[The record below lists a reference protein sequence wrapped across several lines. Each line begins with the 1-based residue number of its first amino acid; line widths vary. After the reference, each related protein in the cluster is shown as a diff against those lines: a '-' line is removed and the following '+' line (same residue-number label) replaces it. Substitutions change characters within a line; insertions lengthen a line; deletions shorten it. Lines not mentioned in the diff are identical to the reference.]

1 MSFSSVSV
9 SLSSQM
15 IESRCCSSS
24 RIYHRRQ
31 SRCFRLKNWSSVSVS
46 SRKDDDGN
54 LQPFLK
60 RRGGGLVS
68 SSRVFCTKKKKTK
81 KTKKLSGRRDFGV
94 LVDAVISSS
103 DVVARSSGSSDDD
116 ENVDVDATLNTTNAK
131 MFKKKKNKV
140 EIKVICS
147 DVDGT
152 LVTNKDGF
160 SLTGKTEAM
169 IKKALVERKVPTMIA
184 TGKTRGPW
192 AEKLFSEL
200 NQDEGVPGV
209 FVQGTV
215 TYDGLGNVLESL
227 TLPAV
232 AAEAICGYCRIR
244 GISVVAFC
252 EEKIV
257 CEKRDAQTDLVM
269 EYGEAEPISVPKLS
283 LYEKKPNKMILFWD
297 EETNGS
303 KYENF
308 ARFREEAEKMLGNYD
323 VDMTVAVDGMLE
335 FLPKGASKGAAVKRA
350 CERILNVEMENVL
363 AIGDAEN
370 DLDLLKM
377 AGTSVAVANAKDSVK
392 KVATFTTNAT
402 NEEGAVG
409 EAIEKFVFAAADE
422 YEENKEEEGEYVS
435 PPQMTKTQVAE
446 TVPTA
451 NVAKKKPS
459 MTKESSEFK
468 IVTKEATE
476 FARANLS
483 ETISKVKAEI
493 EKFDKKEFE
502 EKIMKAVV
510 KPVVK
515 SVRATQ
521 GGGSADL
528 AQRSAEMD
536 AENAKRLSDES
547 KSDEASATKKK
558 LAAKAAVRAA
568 ESASKAAIL
577 EAERVSSSLDDC
589 KGEECEALEP
599 KAAELTERLAQLQR
613 GLEFEKRKLV
623 EAERLAAAAAASAS
637 ASASATTTTVTTGK
651 PQSPSPSPPTPT
663 PKATT
668 STAAPSSA
676 LIEPMLIEPEFS
688 LPAAT
693 PKKSPPATKGVKSYK
708 SASASFKKTKK
719 EKGLQK
725 LNTTTNNTTNKNEKT
740 ESEVKAAWKEP
751 IKSEDNSVAWKD
763 EKQQEKEKEKTP
775 AAAGGEN
782 NNNFLAAF
790 AASALKTVQTLTSP
804 EARMMQRNAEIA
816 ALKAEV
822 IKKALNLDSGRNGDV
837 TEEQLEDFKVTLR
850 KLEAMN
856 NTKTP
861 TRSTLINGQ
870 WSLAFTNDTDL
881 LRVGKRRGIFG
892 TRNKRSEGTIDFAV
906 DVFANDDDLIKIED
920 EKKPKNKMR
929 YEILR
934 SWPQSSET
942 GELTVLSTNALALSP
957 PKTKLFGF
965 IPIGGGGKKNKTKMK
980 SNKEA
985 ANDADEGEEAADE
998 NELFDENE
1006 LATYQSLVVS
1016 YLDLEMLSFRSGVD
1030 DCVYVFLQKD
1040 VDYRVGRGKKKM
1052 NSVNK
1057 QLK

>member
-1 MSFSSVSV
+1 M
-9 SLSSQM
+9 
-15 IESRCCSSS
+15 
-24 RIYHRRQ
+24 
-31 SRCFRLKNWSSVSVS
+31 KNWSSVS
-46 SRKDDDGN
+46 GN

-60 RRGGGLVS
+60 RRSGGVGTS
-68 SSRVFCTKKKKTK
+68 ASRVFCAKKKKLK
-81 KTKKLSGRRDFGV
+81 KKKPSGRRGFGV

-152 LVTNKDGF
+152 LVTNADGF
-160 SLTGKTEAM
+160 TLTGKTEAM
-169 IKKALVERKVPTMIA
+169 IKKALLERKVPTMIA

-227 TLPAV
+227 TLPPV

-422 YEENKEEEGEYVS
+422 YEEKKEEEGKYVS
-435 PPQMTKTQVAE
+435 PPQMAKTQVAE

-459 MTKESSEFK
+459 MTKKSSEFK

-502 EKIMKAVV
+502 EKIMKTVV

-515 SVRATQ
+515 SVRAAQ
-521 GGGSADL
+521 GGGNADL
-528 AQRSAEMD
+528 AQRRAEMD

-577 EAERVSSSLDDC
+577 EAELVSSSLDDC

-613 GLEFEKRKLV
+613 GLEFEKRKLA
-623 EAERLAAAAAASAS
+623 EAERLSAFASAS
-637 ASASATTTTVTTGK
+637 ASATTTTTVTTGK

-676 LIEPMLIEPEFS
+676 LIEPMLEEPEFS
-688 LPAAT
+688 LPAAAL
-693 PKKSPPATKGVKSYK
+693 KKSPPATKGVKSYK
-708 SASASFKKTKK
+708 SASASFKKSKK

-775 AAAGGEN
+775 AASGGEN

-790 AASALKTVQTLTSP
+790 AASALKTVQTLISP

-920 EKKPKNKMR
+920 DKKPKNKMR

-980 SNKEA
+980 RNKK
-985 ANDADEGEEAADE
+985 ADEGEEDADE
-998 NELFDENE
+998 NEPFDENE

-1040 VDYRVGRGKKKM
+1040 VEYRVGRGKKKL

>member
-1 MSFSSVSV
+1 MHMSFSSVSV
-9 SLSSQM
+9 SLSPQQM

-24 RIYHRRQ
+24 RMYQ
-31 SRCFRLKNWSSVSVS
+31 SRRSRLKKNWSSVSVS
-46 SRKDDDGN
+46 SRNDDVGN
-54 LQPFLK
+54 LQPVLK
-60 RRGGGLVS
+60 RRGGGVGAS
-68 SSRVFCTKKKKTK
+68 ASCVFCTKKRKLK
-81 KTKKLSGRRDFGV
+81 KTKKLSGRRGFGV
-94 LVDAVISSS
+94 LVNAVISSS

-116 ENVDVDATLNTTNAK
+116 ENVDVDATLNTTNNAK
-131 MFKKKKNKV
+131 MFTKKKNFKV
-140 EIKVICS
+140 VKVICS

-152 LVTNKDGF
+152 LVTNEDGF
-160 SLTGKTEAM
+160 SLTGTTEAM

-227 TLPAV
+227 TLPAI

-350 CERILNVEMENVL
+350 CKRILNVEMENVL

-422 YEENKEEEGEYVS
+422 YEENKEEEGKYVS
-435 PPQMTKTQVAE
+435 PPQMAKTQVAE

-483 ETISKVKAEI
+483 ETISKVKAEM

-502 EKIMKAVV
+502 EKIMKTVV

-515 SVRATQ
+515 SVRAAQ

-528 AQRSAEMD
+528 AQRRAEMD

-547 KSDEASATKKK
+547 KSDEASTAKKK

-613 GLEFEKRKLV
+613 GLEFEKRKLT
-623 EAERLAAAAAASAS
+623 EAERLAAAAAAS
-637 ASASATTTTVTTGK
+637 
-651 PQSPSPSPPTPT
+651 SPPTPT

-668 STAAPSSA
+668 SSAAPSSA
-676 LIEPMLIEPEFS
+676 FIEPMLEEPEFS
-688 LPAAT
+688 PPAAT
-693 PKKSPPATKGVKSYK
+693 PKKSPPATIGVKSYK
-708 SASASFKKTKK
+708 SASFKKTKAEKKSVVK
-719 EKGLQK
+719 E
-725 LNTTTNNTTNKNEKT
+725 EKT

-763 EKQQEKEKEKTP
+763 EKQLKEKEKEKTP
-775 AAAGGEN
+775 AASGGEN

-920 EKKPKNKMR
+920 DKKPKNKMR

-980 SNKEA
+980 SNKNA
-985 ANDADEGEEAADE
+985 ASDADEGEEAADE

-1040 VDYRVGRGKKKM
+1040 VDYRVGRGNKKM

>member
-9 SLSSQM
+9 SLSPQQM

-24 RIYHRRQ
+24 RMYQ
-31 SRCFRLKNWSSVSVS
+31 SRRSRLKKNWSSVSVS

-54 LQPFLK
+54 LQPVLK
-60 RRGGGLVS
+60 RRGGDAGFAS
-68 SSRVFCTKKKKTK
+68 SCVFCTKKKKLK
-81 KTKKLSGRRDFGV
+81 KKKLSGRRGFGV
-94 LVDAVISSS
+94 LVNAVISSS

-116 ENVDVDATLNTTNAK
+116 ENVDVDATLNTTNNAK
-131 MFKKKKNKV
+131 MFTKKKNFKV
-140 EIKVICS
+140 VKVICS

-152 LVTNKDGF
+152 LVTNADGF
-160 SLTGKTEAM
+160 SLTGTTEAM

-227 TLPAV
+227 TLPAI

-269 EYGEAEPISVPKLS
+269 KYGEAEPISVPKLS

-422 YEENKEEEGEYVS
+422 YEENKEEEGKYVS
-435 PPQMTKTQVAE
+435 PPQMAKTQVAE

-459 MTKESSEFK
+459 MTKKSSEFK

-502 EKIMKAVV
+502 EKIMKTVV

-515 SVRATQ
+515 SVRAAQ

-528 AQRSAEMD
+528 AQRRAEMD

-547 KSDEASATKKK
+547 KSDEASAAKKK

-613 GLEFEKRKLV
+613 GLEFEKRKLA
-623 EAERLAAAAAASAS
+623 EAERLAAAAAAS
-637 ASASATTTTVTTGK
+637 
-651 PQSPSPSPPTPT
+651 SPPTPT

-676 LIEPMLIEPEFS
+676 
-688 LPAAT
+688 
-693 PKKSPPATKGVKSYK
+693 
-708 SASASFKKTKK
+708 
-719 EKGLQK
+719 
-725 LNTTTNNTTNKNEKT
+725 

-763 EKQQEKEKEKTP
+763 EKQLKEKEKEKTP
-775 AAAGGEN
+775 AASGAEN

-920 EKKPKNKMR
+920 DKKPKNKMR

-965 IPIGGGGKKNKTKMK
+965 IPIGGGGKKKNKTKMK
-980 SNKEA
+980 RNKKA
-985 ANDADEGEEAADE
+985 ANDADEGEEDADE

>member
-9 SLSSQM
+9 SLSPQQM

-24 RIYHRRQ
+24 RMYQ
-31 SRCFRLKNWSSVSVS
+31 SRRSRLKKNWSSVSVS

-54 LQPFLK
+54 LRPVLK
-60 RRGGGLVS
+60 RRGGDAGFAS
-68 SSRVFCTKKKKTK
+68 SCVFCTKKKKLK
-81 KTKKLSGRRDFGV
+81 KKKLSGRRGFGV
-94 LVDAVISSS
+94 LVNAVISSS

-116 ENVDVDATLNTTNAK
+116 ENVDVDATLNTTNNAK
-131 MFKKKKNKV
+131 MFTKKKNFKV
-140 EIKVICS
+140 VKVICS

-152 LVTNKDGF
+152 LVTNADGF
-160 SLTGKTEAM
+160 SLTGTTEAM

-227 TLPAV
+227 TLPAI

-269 EYGEAEPISVPKLS
+269 KYGEAEPISVPKLS

-422 YEENKEEEGEYVS
+422 YEENKEEEGKYVS
-435 PPQMTKTQVAE
+435 PPQMAKTQVAE

-459 MTKESSEFK
+459 MTKKSSEFK

-502 EKIMKAVV
+502 EKIMKTVV

-515 SVRATQ
+515 SVRAAQ

-528 AQRSAEMD
+528 AQRRAEMD

-547 KSDEASATKKK
+547 KSDEASAAKKK

-613 GLEFEKRKLV
+613 GLEFEKRKLA
-623 EAERLAAAAAASAS
+623 EAERLAAAAAAS
-637 ASASATTTTVTTGK
+637 
-651 PQSPSPSPPTPT
+651 SPPTPT

-676 LIEPMLIEPEFS
+676 LIEPMLEEPEFS
-688 LPAAT
+688 LPTAT

-708 SASASFKKTKK
+708 SASASFKKTKAEKKSVVK
-719 EKGLQK
+719 E
-725 LNTTTNNTTNKNEKT
+725 EKT

-763 EKQQEKEKEKTP
+763 EKQLKEKEKEKTP
-775 AAAGGEN
+775 AASGAEN

-920 EKKPKNKMR
+920 DKKPKNKMR

-965 IPIGGGGKKNKTKMK
+965 IPIGGGGKKKNKTKMK
-980 SNKEA
+980 RNEKA
-985 ANDADEGEEAADE
+985 ANDADEGEEDADE

>member
-9 SLSSQM
+9 SLSSQQ
-15 IESRCCSSS
+15 IESSCCSSS
-24 RIYHRRQ
+24 RMYHRRQ
-31 SRCFRLKNWSSVSVS
+31 SRCSRLMKNWSSVS
-46 SRKDDDGN
+46 GN

-60 RRGGGLVS
+60 RRSGGVGTS
-68 SSRVFCTKKKKTK
+68 ASRVFCAKKKKLK
-81 KTKKLSGRRDFGV
+81 KKKPSGRRGFGV

-152 LVTNKDGF
+152 LVTNADGF
-160 SLTGKTEAM
+160 TLTGKTEAM
-169 IKKALVERKVPTMIA
+169 IKKALLERKVPTMIA

-422 YEENKEEEGEYVS
+422 YEEKKEEEGKYVS
-435 PPQMTKTQVAE
+435 PPQMAKTQVAE

-459 MTKESSEFK
+459 MTKKSSEFK

-502 EKIMKAVV
+502 EKIMKTVV

-515 SVRATQ
+515 SVRAAQ
-521 GGGSADL
+521 GGGNADL
-528 AQRSAEMD
+528 AQRRAEMD

-577 EAERVSSSLDDC
+577 EAELVSSSLDDC

-613 GLEFEKRKLV
+613 GLEFEKRKLA
-623 EAERLAAAAAASAS
+623 EAERLSAFASAS
-637 ASASATTTTVTTGK
+637 ASATTTTTVTTGK

-676 LIEPMLIEPEFS
+676 LIEPMLEEPEFS
-688 LPAAT
+688 LPAAAL
-693 PKKSPPATKGVKSYK
+693 KKSPPATKGVKSYK
-708 SASASFKKTKK
+708 SASASFKKSKK

-775 AAAGGEN
+775 AASGGEN

-790 AASALKTVQTLTSP
+790 AASALKTVQTLISP

-920 EKKPKNKMR
+920 DKKPKNKMR

-980 SNKEA
+980 RNKK
-985 ANDADEGEEAADE
+985 ADEGEEDADE
-998 NELFDENE
+998 NEPFDENE

-1016 YLDLEMLSFRSGVD
+1016 YLDLEMLAFRSGVD

-1040 VDYRVGRGKKKM
+1040 VEYRVGRGKKKL

>member
-9 SLSSQM
+9 SLSSQQ
-15 IESRCCSSS
+15 IESSCRSSS

-31 SRCFRLKNWSSVSVS
+31 SRCSRLMKNWSSVS
-46 SRKDDDGN
+46 GN

-60 RRGGGLVS
+60 RRSGGVGAS
-68 SSRVFCTKKKKTK
+68 ASRVFCAKKKKLK
-81 KTKKLSGRRDFGV
+81 KKKPSGRRGFGV

-103 DVVARSSGSSDDD
+103 DVVARSSGSSDDY

-152 LVTNKDGF
+152 LVTNADGF

-169 IKKALVERKVPTMIA
+169 IKKALLERKVPTMIA

-422 YEENKEEEGEYVS
+422 YEEKKEEEGKYVS
-435 PPQMTKTQVAE
+435 PPQMAKTQVAE

-459 MTKESSEFK
+459 MTKKSSEFK

-502 EKIMKAVV
+502 EKIMKTVV

-515 SVRATQ
+515 SVRAAQ
-521 GGGSADL
+521 GGGNADL
-528 AQRSAEMD
+528 AQRRAEMD

-547 KSDEASATKKK
+547 KSDEASAAKKK

-577 EAERVSSSLDDC
+577 EAELVSSSLDDC

-613 GLEFEKRKLV
+613 GLEFEKRKLA
-623 EAERLAAAAAASAS
+623 EAERLSAFASAS
-637 ASASATTTTVTTGK
+637 ASATTTTTVTTGK

-676 LIEPMLIEPEFS
+676 LIEPMLEEPEFS
-688 LPAAT
+688 LPAAAL
-693 PKKSPPATKGVKSYK
+693 KKSPPATKGVKSYK
-708 SASASFKKTKK
+708 SASASFKKSKK

-775 AAAGGEN
+775 AASGGEN

-790 AASALKTVQTLTSP
+790 AASALKTVQTLISP

-920 EKKPKNKMR
+920 DKKPKNKMR

-980 SNKEA
+980 RNKKA
-985 ANDADEGEEAADE
+985 AAIADEGEEDADE
-998 NELFDENE
+998 NEPFDENE

-1040 VDYRVGRGKKKM
+1040 VEYRVGRGKKKL

>member
-1 MSFSSVSV
+1 M
-9 SLSSQM
+9 
-15 IESRCCSSS
+15 
-24 RIYHRRQ
+24 
-31 SRCFRLKNWSSVSVS
+31 
-46 SRKDDDGN
+46 
-54 LQPFLK
+54 
-60 RRGGGLVS
+60 
-68 SSRVFCTKKKKTK
+68 
-81 KTKKLSGRRDFGV
+81 
-94 LVDAVISSS
+94 
-103 DVVARSSGSSDDD
+103 
-116 ENVDVDATLNTTNAK
+116 
-131 MFKKKKNKV
+131 
-140 EIKVICS
+140 
-147 DVDGT
+147 
-152 LVTNKDGF
+152 
-160 SLTGKTEAM
+160 
-169 IKKALVERKVPTMIA
+169 
-184 TGKTRGPW
+184 
-192 AEKLFSEL
+192 
-200 NQDEGVPGV
+200 
-209 FVQGTV
+209 
-215 TYDGLGNVLESL
+215 
-227 TLPAV
+227 
-232 AAEAICGYCRIR
+232 
-244 GISVVAFC
+244 
-252 EEKIV
+252 
-257 CEKRDAQTDLVM
+257 
-269 EYGEAEPISVPKLS
+269 
-283 LYEKKPNKMILFWD
+283 
-297 EETNGS
+297 
-303 KYENF
+303 
-308 ARFREEAEKMLGNYD
+308 
-323 VDMTVAVDGMLE
+323 
-335 FLPKGASKGAAVKRA
+335 
-350 CERILNVEMENVL
+350 
-363 AIGDAEN
+363 
-370 DLDLLKM
+370 
-377 AGTSVAVANAKDSVK
+377 
-392 KVATFTTNAT
+392 
-402 NEEGAVG
+402 
-409 EAIEKFVFAAADE
+409 
-422 YEENKEEEGEYVS
+422 
-435 PPQMTKTQVAE
+435 
-446 TVPTA
+446 
-451 NVAKKKPS
+451 
-459 MTKESSEFK
+459 
-468 IVTKEATE
+468 
-476 FARANLS
+476 
-483 ETISKVKAEI
+483 

-502 EKIMKAVV
+502 EKIMKTVV

-515 SVRATQ
+515 SVRAAQ

-528 AQRSAEMD
+528 AQRRAEMD

-547 KSDEASATKKK
+547 KSDEASTAKKK

-613 GLEFEKRKLV
+613 GLEFEKRKLT
-623 EAERLAAAAAASAS
+623 EAERLAAAAAAS
-637 ASASATTTTVTTGK
+637 
-651 PQSPSPSPPTPT
+651 SPPTPT

-676 LIEPMLIEPEFS
+676 LIEPMLEEPEFS
-688 LPAAT
+688 LPTAT

-708 SASASFKKTKK
+708 SASASFKKTKAEKKSVVK
-719 EKGLQK
+719 E
-725 LNTTTNNTTNKNEKT
+725 EKT

-763 EKQQEKEKEKTP
+763 EKQLKEKEKEKTP
-775 AAAGGEN
+775 AASGAEN

-920 EKKPKNKMR
+920 DKKPKNKMR

-965 IPIGGGGKKNKTKMK
+965 IPIGGGGKKKNKTKMK
-980 SNKEA
+980 RNEKA
-985 ANDADEGEEAADE
+985 ANDADEGEEDADE

>member
-9 SLSSQM
+9 SLSSQQ
-15 IESRCCSSS
+15 IESSCCSSS
-24 RIYHRRQ
+24 RMYHRRQ
-31 SRCFRLKNWSSVSVS
+31 SRCSRLMKNWSSVS
-46 SRKDDDGN
+46 GN

-60 RRGGGLVS
+60 RRSGGVGTS
-68 SSRVFCTKKKKTK
+68 ASRVFCAKKKKLK
-81 KTKKLSGRRDFGV
+81 KKKPSGRRGFGV

-152 LVTNKDGF
+152 LVTNADGF

-169 IKKALVERKVPTMIA
+169 IKKALLERKVPTMIA

-215 TYDGLGNVLESL
+215 MYDGLGNVLESL
-227 TLPAV
+227 TLPPV

-335 FLPKGASKGAAVKRA
+335 FLPKGASKGAVVKRA

-422 YEENKEEEGEYVS
+422 YEEKKEEEGKYVS
-435 PPQMTKTQVAE
+435 PPQMAKIQVAE

-459 MTKESSEFK
+459 MTKKSSEFK

-502 EKIMKAVV
+502 EKIMKTVV

-515 SVRATQ
+515 SVRAAQ
-521 GGGSADL
+521 GGGNADL
-528 AQRSAEMD
+528 AQRRAEMD

-547 KSDEASATKKK
+547 KSDEASAAKKK

-577 EAERVSSSLDDC
+577 EAELVSSSLDDC

-613 GLEFEKRKLV
+613 GLEFEKRKLA
-623 EAERLAAAAAASAS
+623 EAERLSAFASAS
-637 ASASATTTTVTTGK
+637 ASATTTTTVTTGK

-676 LIEPMLIEPEFS
+676 LIEPMLEEPEFS
-688 LPAAT
+688 LPAAAL
-693 PKKSPPATKGVKSYK
+693 KKSPPATKGVKSYK

-920 EKKPKNKMR
+920 DKKPKNKMR

-980 SNKEA
+980 RNKKA
-985 ANDADEGEEAADE
+985 AAIADEGEEDADE
-998 NELFDENE
+998 NEPFDENE

-1040 VDYRVGRGKKKM
+1040 VEYRVGRGKKKL

>member
-9 SLSSQM
+9 SLSPQQM

-24 RIYHRRQ
+24 RMYQ
-31 SRCFRLKNWSSVSVS
+31 SRRSRLKKNWSSVSVS

-54 LQPFLK
+54 LQPVLK
-60 RRGGGLVS
+60 RRGGDAGFAS
-68 SSRVFCTKKKKTK
+68 SCVFCTKKKKLK
-81 KTKKLSGRRDFGV
+81 KKKLSGRRGFGV
-94 LVDAVISSS
+94 LVNAVISSS

-116 ENVDVDATLNTTNAK
+116 ENVDVDATLNTTNNAK
-131 MFKKKKNKV
+131 MFTKKKNFKV
-140 EIKVICS
+140 VKVICS

-152 LVTNKDGF
+152 LVTNADGF
-160 SLTGKTEAM
+160 SLTGTTEAM

-227 TLPAV
+227 TLPAI

-422 YEENKEEEGEYVS
+422 YEENNEEEGKYVS
-435 PPQMTKTQVAE
+435 PPQMAKKQVAE

-459 MTKESSEFK
+459 MTKKSSEFK

-502 EKIMKAVV
+502 EKIMKTVV

-515 SVRATQ
+515 SVRAAQ

-528 AQRSAEMD
+528 AQRRAEMD

-547 KSDEASATKKK
+547 KSDEASAAKKK

-613 GLEFEKRKLV
+613 GLEFEKRKLA
-623 EAERLAAAAAASAS
+623 EAERLAAAAAAS
-637 ASASATTTTVTTGK
+637 
-651 PQSPSPSPPTPT
+651 SPPTPT

-668 STAAPSSA
+668 SSAAPSSA
-676 LIEPMLIEPEFS
+676 FIEPMLEEPEFS
-688 LPAAT
+688 PPAAT

-708 SASASFKKTKK
+708 SASASFKKTKAEKKSVVK
-719 EKGLQK
+719 E
-725 LNTTTNNTTNKNEKT
+725 EKT

-763 EKQQEKEKEKTP
+763 EKQLKEKEKEKTP
-775 AAAGGEN
+775 AASGAEN

-920 EKKPKNKMR
+920 DKKPKNKMR

-965 IPIGGGGKKNKTKMK
+965 IPIGGGGKKKNKTKMK
-980 SNKEA
+980 RNKKA
-985 ANDADEGEEAADE
+985 ANDADEGEEDADE

>member
-9 SLSSQM
+9 SLSPQQM

-24 RIYHRRQ
+24 RMYQ
-31 SRCFRLKNWSSVSVS
+31 SRRSRLKKNWSSVSVS

-54 LQPFLK
+54 LQPVLK
-60 RRGGGLVS
+60 RRGGGAGFAS
-68 SSRVFCTKKKKTK
+68 SCVFCTKKKKLK
-81 KTKKLSGRRDFGV
+81 KKKLSGRRGFGV
-94 LVDAVISSS
+94 LVNAVISSS

-116 ENVDVDATLNTTNAK
+116 ENVDVDATLNTTNNAK
-131 MFKKKKNKV
+131 MFTKKKNFIV
-140 EIKVICS
+140 VKVICS

-152 LVTNKDGF
+152 LVTNADGF
-160 SLTGKTEAM
+160 SLTGTTEAM

-227 TLPAV
+227 TLPAI

-269 EYGEAEPISVPKLS
+269 KYGEAEPISVPKLS

-422 YEENKEEEGEYVS
+422 YEENKEEEGKYVS
-435 PPQMTKTQVAE
+435 PPQMAKTQVAE

-459 MTKESSEFK
+459 MTKKSSEFK

-502 EKIMKAVV
+502 EKIMKTVV

-515 SVRATQ
+515 SVRAAQ

-528 AQRSAEMD
+528 AQRRAEMD

-547 KSDEASATKKK
+547 KSDEASAAKKK

-613 GLEFEKRKLV
+613 GLEFEERKLA
-623 EAERLAAAAAASAS
+623 EAERLAAAAAAS
-637 ASASATTTTVTTGK
+637 
-651 PQSPSPSPPTPT
+651 SPPTPT

-676 LIEPMLIEPEFS
+676 LIELMLEEPEFS
-688 LPAAT
+688 LPTAT

-708 SASASFKKTKK
+708 SASASFKKTKAEKKSVVK
-719 EKGLQK
+719 E
-725 LNTTTNNTTNKNEKT
+725 EKT

-763 EKQQEKEKEKTP
+763 EKQLKEKEKEKTP
-775 AAAGGEN
+775 AASGAEN

-920 EKKPKNKMR
+920 DKKPKNKMR

-965 IPIGGGGKKNKTKMK
+965 IPIGGGDKKKNKTKMK
-980 SNKEA
+980 RNEKA
-985 ANDADEGEEAADE
+985 ANDADEGEEDADE

>member
-9 SLSSQM
+9 SLSSQQM

-24 RIYHRRQ
+24 RMYQ
-31 SRCFRLKNWSSVSVS
+31 SRRSRLKKNWSSFSVS
-46 SRKDDDGN
+46 SRRDDVGI
-54 LQPFLK
+54 LQPFLE
-60 RRGGGLVS
+60 RRGGGVGAS
-68 SSRVFCTKKKKTK
+68 ASCVFCTKKKKTK
-81 KTKKLSGRRDFGV
+81 KTKKLSGRRGFGV
-94 LVDAVISSS
+94 LVNAVISSS

-116 ENVDVDATLNTTNAK
+116 ENVDVDATLNTTNNAK
-131 MFKKKKNKV
+131 MFTKKKNFKV
-140 EIKVICS
+140 VKVICS

-152 LVTNKDGF
+152 LVTNADGF

-200 NQDEGVPGV
+200 KQDEGVPGV

-269 EYGEAEPISVPKLS
+269 EYGEAEPISVPTLS

-422 YEENKEEEGEYVS
+422 YEENKEEEGKYVS
-435 PPQMTKTQVAE
+435 PPQMAKTQVAE

-459 MTKESSEFK
+459 MTKKSSEFK
-468 IVTKEATE
+468 IVTTEATE

-502 EKIMKAVV
+502 EKIMKTVV

-515 SVRATQ
+515 SVRAAQ

-528 AQRSAEMD
+528 AQRRAEMD

-547 KSDEASATKKK
+547 KSDEASAAKKK

-613 GLEFEKRKLV
+613 GLEFEKRKLA
-623 EAERLAAAAAASAS
+623 EAERLAAAAAAS
-637 ASASATTTTVTTGK
+637 
-651 PQSPSPSPPTPT
+651 SPPTPT

-668 STAAPSSA
+668 SSAAPSSA
-676 LIEPMLIEPEFS
+676 LIEPMLEEPEFS

-693 PKKSPPATKGVKSYK
+693 PKKSPPATKGVKSSK
-708 SASASFKKTKK
+708 SASASFKKTKAEKKSVVK
-719 EKGLQK
+719 E
-725 LNTTTNNTTNKNEKT
+725 EKT

-775 AAAGGEN
+775 AASGGEN
-782 NNNFLAAF
+782 NNNFLASF

-920 EKKPKNKMR
+920 DKKPKNKMR

-965 IPIGGGGKKNKTKMK
+965 IPIGGGGGKKKNKTKMK
-980 SNKEA
+980 RNKKA
-985 ANDADEGEEAADE
+985 ASDADEGEEDADE

-1030 DCVYVFLQKD
+1030 DCVYVFLQED
-1040 VDYRVGRGKKKM
+1040 VDYRVGRGKNKM

>member
-1 MSFSSVSV
+1 M
-9 SLSSQM
+9 
-15 IESRCCSSS
+15 
-24 RIYHRRQ
+24 
-31 SRCFRLKNWSSVSVS
+31 KNWSSVS
-46 SRKDDDGN
+46 GN

-60 RRGGGLVS
+60 RRSGGVGAS
-68 SSRVFCTKKKKTK
+68 ASRVFCAKKKKLK
-81 KTKKLSGRRDFGV
+81 KKKPSGRRGFGV

-152 LVTNKDGF
+152 LVTNADGF

-169 IKKALVERKVPTMIA
+169 IKKALLERKVPTMIA

-200 NQDEGVPGV
+200 NQDEGVSGV

-227 TLPAV
+227 TLPPV

-422 YEENKEEEGEYVS
+422 YEEKKEEEGKYVS
-435 PPQMTKTQVAE
+435 PPQMAKIQVAE

-459 MTKESSEFK
+459 MTKKSSEFK

-502 EKIMKAVV
+502 EKIMKTVV

-515 SVRATQ
+515 SVRAAQ
-521 GGGSADL
+521 GGRKADL
-528 AQRSAEMD
+528 AQRRAEMD

-547 KSDEASATKKK
+547 KSDEASAAKKK

-577 EAERVSSSLDDC
+577 EAELVSSSLDDC

-599 KAAELTERLAQLQR
+599 KTAELTERLAQLQR
-613 GLEFEKRKLV
+613 GLEFEKRKLA
-623 EAERLAAAAAASAS
+623 EAERLSAFASAS
-637 ASASATTTTVTTGK
+637 ASATTTTTVTTGK

-676 LIEPMLIEPEFS
+676 LIEPMLEEPEFS
-688 LPAAT
+688 LPAAAL
-693 PKKSPPATKGVKSYK
+693 KKSPPATKGVKSYK
-708 SASASFKKTKK
+708 SASASFKKSKK

-775 AAAGGEN
+775 AASGGEN

-790 AASALKTVQTLTSP
+790 AASALKTVQTLISP

-920 EKKPKNKMR
+920 DKKPKNKMR

-980 SNKEA
+980 RNKKA
-985 ANDADEGEEAADE
+985 AAIADEGEEDADE
-998 NELFDENE
+998 NEPFDENE

-1040 VDYRVGRGKKKM
+1040 VEYRVGRGKKKL